1 MNPLF
6 SFLVIFGI
14 GEITAYMVF
23 RLLIF
28 FLQGTLTW
36 TPDRQCLK
44 GILERLFLFL
54 CLAMAI
60 PQGVIA
66 FAALKVGARFT
77 KDAREITADYF
88 FIGNI
93 VSLLFAVAYYL
104 IWKQ

>member
-1 MNPLF
+1 MTPLL
-6 SFLVIFGI
+6 SFLVVFWI
-14 GEITAYMVF
+14 GETAAYLVF
-23 RLLIF
+23 RLIIYI
-28 FLQGTLTW
+28 LQGNLTW

-44 GILERLFLFL
+44 GILERLFVFL
-54 CLAMAI
+54 CLVMAI

-66 FAALKVGARFT
+66 FAALKVGSRFT

-93 VSLLFAVAYYL
+93 VSLLFAVGYYL